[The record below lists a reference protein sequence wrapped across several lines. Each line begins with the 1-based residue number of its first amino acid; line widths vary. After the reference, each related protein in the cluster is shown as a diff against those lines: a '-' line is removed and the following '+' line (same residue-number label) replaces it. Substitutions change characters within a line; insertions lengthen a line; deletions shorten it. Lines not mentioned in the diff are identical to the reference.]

1 MNNSTY
7 YQQTIDDLYKKA
19 KEFGTQDIH
28 LVRSSIHFNKTI
40 DLITPEERKTGK
52 SLNYVLMYSSPMPM
66 KSCSLDPT
74 SDFNVT
80 AVDFSKLEQL
90 LGEQQ

>member
-28 LVRSSIHFNKTI
+28 LVRASIHFNKTI
-40 DLITPEERKTGK
+40 DLITPEERETGK
-52 SLNYVLMYSSPMPM
+52 SLNYVLMYSSPIPM
-66 KSCSLDPT
+66 KSRSLNST
-74 SDFNVT
+74 SDFNI
-80 AVDFSKLEQL
+80 VDMDSSKLEQL